1 MPSFFRRLL
10 LFASP
15 GLWAD
20 ARSWSI
26 GSVLVPILAVQF
38 LLEGGLAIYRG
49 LDLRKEG
56 LAMAATYDA
65 KFDPVIF
72 EGGQIRVDGPRLPRW
87 DEGDTT
93 FLVDPEE
100 KVPLELLKGRRS
112 IVFHRTTI
120 IDSGRPTPMAIAD
133 IAKVFGI
140 GDLRVDS
147 ASLKRFFEDWTG
159 RIVLAMFLLLTF
171 FGVVGLAITAPLGAL
186 LASLVLEPL
195 RGKEIGLT
203 RPQCFLV
210 ALAALSVRPPLE
222 LVLHLLG
229 TSVGFCFGLLV
240 WPAVAAGL
248 SVLALRNLPPVAS
261 PAQPPPAGS

>member
-15 GLWAD
+15 GLWAE
-20 ARSWSI
+20 ARGWTVW
-26 GSVLVPILAVQF
+26 SVLLPILVVQF
-38 LLEGGLAIYRG
+38 VLEGGLAIYRG
-49 LDLRKEG
+49 LDMRKEG

-65 KFDPVIF
+65 KFDPIIV
-72 EGGQIRVDGPRLPRW
+72 EGGKLRVDGPRTPRW

-120 IDSGRPTPMAIAD
+120 IDSGRPSPVSIGELT
-133 IAKVFGI
+133 KTFGI
-140 GDLRVDS
+140 GDFRVDS
-147 ASLKRFFEDWTG
+147 ASLKRFFEEWTG
-159 RIVLAMFLLLTF
+159 RIVLAMFLLVTF

-186 LASLVLEPL
+186 LASLILEPL
-195 RGKEIGLT
+195 RGKELGLS

-210 ALAALSVRPPLE
+210 ALAALSIRPPVE
-222 LVLHLLG
+222 LLLNLLG
-229 TSVGFCFGLLV
+229 TNVGFCFGLLV
-240 WPAVAAGL
+240 WPTVAAGL
-248 SVLALRNLPPVAS
+248 SVVALRNLPAVVN
-261 PAQPPPAGS
+261 PAQSPPP